1 MNSASS
7 VKQTSRSSYYD
18 QVISGKAKSQ
28 RERILELLRTD
39 NLPPHNRRE
48 ISLRLHIPIN
58 AVCGRV
64 RAMIDNGDIRVAYI
78 AEDPQT
84 NKRVEYLEFI
94 HSSSQARLF

>member
-1 MNSASS
+1 MNSK
-7 VKQTSRSSYYD
+7 VKPTSRSSYYD
-18 QVISGKAKSQ
+18 HVVSGKAKSQ

-48 ISLRLHIPIN
+48 VSLVLRIPIN

-64 RAMIDNGDIRVAYI
+64 KALIDNGDIRVAYI

-84 NKRVEYLEFI
+84 NKRVEYLAFI
-94 HSSSQARLF
+94 HSVSQARLF